1 MALQG
6 HASSSS
12 FYPFIHWWK
21 YDVFLSFRGKD
32 TRQGFT
38 THLHEALD
46 RKKINTYIDDK
57 LPRGDEI
64 SQELLKAIE
73 SSRISIVVLSKNYAS
88 STWCL
93 NELIK
98 ILECKNAKQQKV
110 LPVFYDVN
118 PTEVRHH
125 GESFGKALVKL
136 KKRLKDETKVQRW
149 KAALTELAS
158 LSGFTLGNRNEP
170 EVIQEIV
177 REVSRLVKRKYLN
190 DIVKH
195 PVGMESRVKD
205 IHNKLLSV
213 GVNEIRM
220 LGIYGIGGVGKTNL
234 AKEIYNSF
242 IDQFEDCCF
251 LANVR
256 EISKH
261 DYGLIRLQQTLLC
274 EILGDSSLNVANID
288 EGIGLIKEMLWA
300 KRVLLVLD
308 DLDKSVKVETLLG
321 GCDWF
326 GLGSIIIITT
336 RDEHLLTIYNVHLRY
351 KVKELDHDEA
361 LRLFCWNAFK
371 NEKPNHDFVE
381 LTKDVL
387 HYAGGLPLALTV
399 LGSDLYGRDIHYW
412 RSALKKYKTIPHNDI
427 HEKLRLSYDGLEES
441 QKSIFLDIACFFIG
455 EEEEYV
461 TKVLDGCGFF
471 PNCDIKV
478 LMDKSLI
485 TIEYGKLIMHDL
497 LKDMG
502 REIVRRE
509 SPNEP
514 EKRSRLWF
522 HEDVRRVLEET
533 KGTNKIQGIL
543 IELPEQDSIDLIPGA
558 FTEMTSLK
566 IFINRNA
573 RFSRGPNYLS
583 NELRVL
589 DCRGYPN
596 HCFPLNFNGK
606 KLVILRMDE
615 SLIKELGDGLKNFRN
630 LQTMKFSKC
639 EFLTK
644 IPDVSGLETLERLEI
659 KYCNNLVELHK
670 SIGFLDKLVELE
682 IENCESLTSFP
693 RSLKLRSLKE
703 LILRYCGRLQKF
715 PEIDQRE
722 MKCLTWVQLEH
733 MTAIKEL
740 PSSIWDLTGLR
751 QLKISSCYEVRH
763 LPIRSQLLT
772 AACYSALGYL
782 DISGSNIVIL
792 PEWIKG
798 FVRLS
803 VLGLHNCVQL
813 KEILELPPNIEEVC
827 ASGCISLESFVEVSN
842 KFEFNTSSCHKLRSI
857 DLNGCHKMVVNPLRF
872 EENVEDQEECRLI
885 FPGNKIP
892 DWDYHFK
899 LEIPN
904 NYVNDWVNVDLVYS
918 DEIKG
923 IIACVVVQSD
933 PSQRSS
939 RIDMRCDIYYNGVF
953 QYSTF
958 GKCIDLIGGS
968 DIVVLHYHKLDG
980 EHFKPVEG
988 ILQLKC
994 YSSSG
999 RDLVRSIGIRVVCKQ
1014 KEINTLQV
1022 ASSNPGLN
1030 VQQSTRPRDNDDDDS
1045 ENDRHDENIPNEDL
1059 ELGVHLVEKHEEK
1072 AARDREDVGA
1082 HDFDGFSEEI
1092 EGWVA
1097 VTDGKRRRDED
1108 DCNGLEFNWY
1118 PHQKRQ
1124 YSSTMGIR
1132 MTKLENDDE
1141 NSKENLDLELK
1152 LGL

>member
-1 MALQG
+1 M
-6 HASSSS
+6 
-12 FYPFIHWWK
+12 
-21 YDVFLSFRGKD
+21 
-32 TRQGFT
+32 
-38 THLHEALD
+38 
-46 RKKINTYIDDK
+46 
-57 LPRGDEI
+57 
-64 SQELLKAIE
+64 
-73 SSRISIVVLSKNYAS
+73 SII
-88 STWCL
+88 
-93 NELIK
+93 IK
-98 ILECKNAKQQKV
+98 
-110 LPVFYDVN
+110 F
-118 PTEVRHH
+118 
-125 GESFGKALVKL
+125 
-136 KKRLKDETKVQRW
+136 
-149 KAALTELAS
+149 
-158 LSGFTLGNRNEP
+158 
-170 EVIQEIV
+170 
-177 REVSRLVKRKYLN
+177 
-190 DIVKH
+190 
-195 PVGMESRVKD
+195 
-205 IHNKLLSV
+205 LSV
-213 GVNEIRM
+213 GVNETRM

-242 IDQFEDCCF
+242 IDQFENCCF

-300 KRVLLVLD
+300 KRVLLVFD
-308 DLDKSVKVETLLG
+308 DLDKSVKLETLLG

-336 RDEHLLTIYNVHLRY
+336 RDEHLLNIYNVHLRY

-427 HEKLRLSYDGLEES
+427 HEKLRISYDGLEES
-441 QKSIFLDIACFFIG
+441 QRSIFLDIACFFTG

-478 LMDKSLI
+478 LVDKSLI
-485 TIEYGKLIMHDL
+485 TIEHGKLIMHDL

-543 IELPEQDSIDLIPGA
+543 IELPEQDSIDLSPGA
-558 FTEMTSLK
+558 FSEMKSLR

-573 RFSRGPNYLS
+573 CFSRGPNYLS

-589 DCRGYPN
+589 DWCGYPN
-596 HCFPLNFNGK
+596 HSFPQNFNGK
-606 KLVILRMDE
+606 KLVILRMNE
-615 SLIKELGDGLKNFRN
+615 SLIKELGDGLKNFRI
-630 LQTMKFSKC
+630 LKTMKFSKC

-644 IPDVSGLETLERLEI
+644 IPDVSGLQTLERLEI
-659 KYCNNLVELHK
+659 KYCNNLVELHE

-682 IENCESLTSFP
+682 IENCESLTSFS

-703 LILRYCGRLQKF
+703 LILRYCERLQKF

-751 QLKISSCYEVRH
+751 QLKISKCYEVRH
-763 LPIRSQLLT
+763 LPIGSQLLT
-772 AACYSALGYL
+772 ACYSALGYL
-782 DISGSNIVIL
+782 DISGSNVVIL

-813 KEILELPPNIEEVC
+813 KEILELPPNIEDVG

-842 KFEFNTSSCHKLRSI
+842 MFEFNTSSCRKLRSI

-872 EENVEDQEECRLI
+872 ERTRKNVLYFR
-885 FPGNKIP
+885 
-892 DWDYHFK
+892 
-899 LEIPN
+899 EIRFQIGTTITSWRFQIIM
-904 NYVNDWVNVDLVYS
+904 YV
-918 DEIKG
+918 
-923 IIACVVVQSD
+923 
-933 PSQRSS
+933 
-939 RIDMRCDIYYNGVF
+939 
-953 QYSTF
+953 
-958 GKCIDLIGGS
+958 IG
-968 DIVVLHYHKLDG
+968 
-980 EHFKPVEG
+980 
-988 ILQLKC
+988 
-994 YSSSG
+994 
-999 RDLVRSIGIRVVCKQ
+999 
-1014 KEINTLQV
+1014 
-1022 ASSNPGLN
+1022 
-1030 VQQSTRPRDNDDDDS
+1030 
-1045 ENDRHDENIPNEDL
+1045 
-1059 ELGVHLVEKHEEK
+1059 
-1072 AARDREDVGA
+1072 
-1082 HDFDGFSEEI
+1082 
-1092 EGWVA
+1092 
-1097 VTDGKRRRDED
+1097 
-1108 DCNGLEFNWY
+1108 
-1118 PHQKRQ
+1118 
-1124 YSSTMGIR
+1124 
-1132 MTKLENDDE
+1132 
-1141 NSKENLDLELK
+1141 
-1152 LGL
+1152 